1 MGTRRGCSGVAGQ
14 SGDCDVVVYFR
25 TGILKIRQSTT
36 ALRGKPADPESP
48 HTALALDLD
57 LASLL
62 TRAETQLGSG
72 LSNHYD
78 FALRWTLYAAE
89 SAVSTDRS

>member
-1 MGTRRGCSGVAGQ
+1 
-14 SGDCDVVVYFR
+14 VYLR
-25 TGILKIRQSTT
+25 TGILNKWQSTT
-36 ALRGKPADPESP
+36 ALRGKPADPEGP

-72 LSNHYD
+72 
-78 FALRWTLYAAE
+78 
-89 SAVSTDRS
+89 